1 MVRKSLRVDRSG
13 ARFRREAVPWRRH
26 YEEGRD
32 CPVEIATDR
41 TDLVHPLRRVF
52 LVAALCVL
60 PAAASAAER
69 HGYVASNDGKGHWL
83 HVLPDRL
90 EVRSP
95 VGALSAGDDGI
106 VPLMLELSCRDGE
119 APVRAILS
127 FPRHRD
133 EPRAERFFDNPIR
146 SLWLG
151 LVGDEPVYREDVR
164 ITVGGSTFPAT
175 VVRNLSSYDIETDY
189 QALLPPTETVREIL
203 ASTGGSLTIE
213 VKGTRIGGR
222 ASYTIT
228 AEFAERTETMRRNCG
243 T

>member
-1 MVRKSLRVDRSG
+1 MARRSPRVDRTG
-13 ARFRREAVPWRRH
+13 ARFRREVVPWRRR
-26 YEEGRD
+26 YDDGSD
-32 CPVEIATDR
+32 CAVEVAADR
-41 TDLVHPLRRVF
+41 TDLVHPLWRVL
-52 LVAALCVL
+52 LVTALCVI
-60 PAAASAAER
+60 PAGAPTAER
-69 HGYVASNDGKGHWL
+69 HGYAASNDGKGHWL
-83 HVLPDRL
+83 HILPDRA

-95 VGALSAGDDGI
+95 AGALSAGDDGI

-133 EPRAERFFDNPIR
+133 DPRAERFFDNPIR

-164 ITVGGSTFPAT
+164 ITLGGSTFPAT
-175 VVRNLSSYDIETDY
+175 VVRNLTSYNTETDY
-189 QALLPPTETVREIL
+189 QVLLPPGETVGEII
-203 ASTGGSLTIE
+203 AATGGSLTIE

-228 AEFAERTETMRRNCG
+228 AEFAKRTETMGWNCG